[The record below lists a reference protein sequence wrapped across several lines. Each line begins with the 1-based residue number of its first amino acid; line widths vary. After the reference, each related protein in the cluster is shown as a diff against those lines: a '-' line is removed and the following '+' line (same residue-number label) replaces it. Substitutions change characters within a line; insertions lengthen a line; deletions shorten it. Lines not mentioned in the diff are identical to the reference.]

1 MRTRYR
7 SAQLR
12 RLDKVSGKVRTVV
25 DVDVREGQLIW
36 YNERKGYGF
45 VNIGDTEVFLHR
57 SALERFG
64 LMRLLTGDL
73 VRVSLTTNEHGDVI
87 QDILSVDRTSL
98 QTPPVASAPE
108 GEEHRAEVKFF
119 NHLRGYG
126 FVTAEDLPDDVF
138 VHSRVL
144 NSCGFHSL
152 MQEQKLLIQVDDSGR
167 GPQVKTVRLLDE

>member
-1 MRTRYR
+1 MPTRYR

-87 QDILSVDRTSL
+87 
-98 QTPPVASAPE
+98 
-108 GEEHRAEVKFF
+108 
-119 NHLRGYG
+119 
-126 FVTAEDLPDDVF
+126 
-138 VHSRVL
+138 
-144 NSCGFHSL
+144 
-152 MQEQKLLIQVDDSGR
+152 
-167 GPQVKTVRLLDE
+167 